1 MMADYLKAFALP
13 LIMQICVGLGSAG
26 IAAVAINARIEER
39 IVHIEQRNPDE
50 VTEMWYKRR
59 MAPEG
64 VKVYNPAFDVTDHEL
79 ITAIV
84 TEFGIARAPYTESLK
99 QMMERKAEAGRQQ

>member
-39 IVHIEQRNPDE
+39 IVHIEQRNQEQDTRLEALRQRSEYLGLQMARLESMRSDLAE
-50 VTEMWYKRR
+50 VKSD
-59 MAPEG
+59 
-64 VKVYNPAFDVTDHEL
+64 VKSLLRERA
-79 ITAIV
+79 
-84 TEFGIARAPYTESLK
+84 GAR
-99 QMMERKAEAGRQQ
+99 

>member
-39 IVHIEQRNPDE
+39 IAHIEQRNQEQDTRLETLRQRSEGLGLQMARLESMRSDLAE
-50 VTEMWYKRR
+50 VK
-59 MAPEG
+59 G
-64 VKVYNPAFDVTDHEL
+64 DVKSLLRERV
-79 ITAIV
+79 
-84 TEFGIARAPYTESLK
+84 GAR
-99 QMMERKAEAGRQQ
+99 

>member
-1 MMADYLKAFALP
+1 
-13 LIMQICVGLGSAG
+13 
-26 IAAVAINARIEER
+26 
-39 IVHIEQRNPDE
+39 
-50 VTEMWYKRR
+50 MWYKNR

-84 TEFGIARAPYTESLK
+84 TEYGVAKAPYEESL
-99 QMMERKAEAGRQQ
+99 QEIFRRRSERQ

>member
-39 IVHIEQRNPDE
+39 IVHIEQRNQEQDTLLEALRQRSEYLGLQMARLESMRSDLAE
-50 VTEMWYKRR
+50 VKSD
-59 MAPEG
+59 
-64 VKVYNPAFDVTDHEL
+64 VKSLLRERA
-79 ITAIV
+79 
-84 TEFGIARAPYTESLK
+84 GAR
-99 QMMERKAEAGRQQ
+99 